1 MLTVKEIMTAAP
13 HTVTPD
19 TVLLKVLAIMNTN
32 TMRHVLVV
40 DDGKLVGIISDRDIR
55 MALNSTLTYGDLGT
69 HFSWLERF
77 VAKQCMTRKPITVEP
92 DTPIN
97 QAAAILNEY
106 KFGALPVVAQGKLIG
121 IVTVTDL
128 LAHLAEM

>member
-32 TMRHVLVV
+32 TLRHVLVV

-55 MALNSTLTYGDLGT
+55 MALNSTLTDGDLGT

-77 VAKQCMTRKPITVEP
+77 IAKQCMTRRPITVEP

-106 KFGALPVVAQGKLIG
+106 KFGALPVVEQGKLIG